1 MSPTERAQAE
11 CQCRATSGNSFN
23 CIVFSKLRA
32 GGAAWS
38 GDNSWDSGGPVPP
51 GWWFSAVLFSLMAST
66 CLKVPARCS
75 RRLLL
80 QNRHFTNYGT
90 DPSQHKP
97 HSQTTQ
103 LFSSHISCTPITDLH
118 HNRVRRYLDN
128 ESSRTA
134 PVSRDG
140 RISRRKLSPAL

>member
-1 MSPTERAQAE
+1 MLSWANPFQFVDESNLNRRPY
-11 CQCRATSGNSFN
+11 C
-23 CIVFSKLRA
+23 A
-32 GGAAWS
+32 GIRG
-38 GDNSWDSGGPVPP
+38 
-51 GWWFSAVLFSLMAST
+51 
-66 CLKVPARCS
+66 
-75 RRLLL
+75 LLL
-80 QNRHFTNYGT
+80 KYHHFTNYGT